1 MRTLLTLLG
10 TLSTLLLPAQTQ
22 VKITNVVIVDGDR
35 TVQGNDQLFSLNN
48 AEGADHVVLY
58 DADGYLLKC
67 WFKVST
73 HDSPRSS
80 VKDSAVNLIM
90 QLRLFIGDKK
100 QDQRRVEKIFYGDQS
115 RKASYSEKFNMKK
128 GINVRTIT
136 VTFDAEV
143 L

>member
-1 MRTLLTLLG
+1 MRTIITAIALAAVT
-10 TLSTLLLPAQTQ
+10 TICAQTQ

-35 TVQGNDQLFSLNN
+35 TIQGNDQVFSLNS

-58 DADGYLLKC
+58 NADGYILKC

-90 QLRLFIGDKK
+90 QLRLFVGNKK
-100 QDQRRVEKIFYGDQS
+100 QDERRVEKIFYSDQA
-115 RKASYSEKFNMKK
+115 RKASYSEKFNMKT
-128 GINVRTIT
+128 GINIRAIT
-136 VTFDAEV
+136 VSFDAEV

>member
-22 VKITNVVIVDGDR
+22 VKITNVVIVDGHR